1 MTPKFKP
8 AFFLKHLALLAC
20 LALPALSVRADAP
33 APAAAPGDAQGNIT
47 GRVVETIN
55 TAGYTYVQV
64 DTGQDKIWAATTQ
77 FAVKN
82 GDVVTLVGGMPM
94 SNFHSKSLNRDF
106 QMIYF
111 TGRIVIATGGAGAGE
126 TAPVLPPGHPALPG
140 QEQPALP
147 PNHPSL
153 TDQPGPTATVNMDG
167 IKRAEGGMTVQDIVV
182 GGATLAGQ
190 SVKVRGRIVK
200 YNGMVMGKNWLHI
213 QDGSGSIDQKDNDL
227 TVTTATPAKLGD
239 TVLVTGRVTTN
250 KDFGAGYRYA
260 VILEDAGV
268 TVE

>member
-1 MTPKFKP
+1 MTTKFKP
-8 AFFLKHLALLAC
+8 PFSLRHLPLLAC

-82 GDVVTLVGGMPM
+82 GDIVTLLGGMPM

-111 TGRIVIATGGAGAGE
+111 TGKILIGSGGAVGADS
-126 TAPVLPPGHPALPG
+126 APVLPPGHPALPG
-140 QEQPALP
+140 EAQPALP

-153 TDQPGPTATVNMDG
+153 TGQPAPPAAVNLDG
-167 IKRAEGGMTVQDIVV
+167 IKKAEGGLTVQEIVL
-182 GGATLAGQ
+182 GGPKLSGQ
-190 SVKVRGRIVK
+190 VVKVRGRIVK

-213 QDGSGSIDQKDNDL
+213 QDGSGSIDQRDNDL

-239 TVLVTGRVTTN
+239 TVLVTGKITTN